1 MGSTHSVTRQAE
13 VLCLFE
19 GRERTPKEPRAPP
32 LAAEPQV
39 EYSIAAASK
48 LISPFSIRASSSSA
62 SGSSL
67 IRMCEAVATLAPL
80 PQSAKPIVGVP
91 PRATEGG
98 GASPPLLRLCFSR
111 RARCVPNSLSTTPMA
126 PISVVGLKQ

>member
-1 MGSTHSVTRQAE
+1 MPVRE
-13 VLCLFE
+13 
-19 GRERTPKEPRAPP
+19 RERTRNEPSAPP
-32 LAAEPQV
+32 LDAEPQV
-39 EYSIAAASK
+39 ENLTAAASK
-48 LISPFSIRASSSSA
+48 LISPFSMRSSRRSA

-67 IRMCEAVATLAPL
+67 IRVCEAVARLAPL

-91 PRATEGG
+91 PRAPEGG
-98 GASPPLLRLCFSR
+98 GASPLLRRLCFSR